1 MPVLY
6 VPSREHVFTGTCSEL
21 ASISDLLAHRSE
33 HQRSHTASST
43 GTEGGSYQLSP
54 KAECKFSQSPSRG
67 TNLSDGHSQA
77 QLACIDTWDS
87 SFCRAEVDIRN
98 SFSQRRQ
105 GVSRIDQLKGRTEVE
120 GRDPTQKQQD
130 ARAHERQ
137 SHSQLIGSQAHTC
150 EQLCNGARGQL
161 RNEAH
166 QCGERHVA
174 NTKQGCIVTQLGQ
187 ESQKG
192 EEGDT
197 TPTST
202 KVQAKAQV
210 AIQVTKPGTQ
220 FFRIC
225 TREEEEEAIP
235 QPYEEP
241 VNWCLFNGTAKDSL
255 VRQCAA
261 SSEGQKA
268 TCGKGG
274 EQRKGD
280 ELLTEGQVNI
290 SDEADRQDHLALKN
304 RCRVRKSG
312 KGKGQGHKIQ
322 AMCGGGQGN
331 KIQADV
337 EQCEAQET
345 GLQTEEDA
353 GSKGSKSEKESRSF
367 EQPVVQH
374 PSSTPTTTRGGG
386 TSATEASQNTRAGAM
401 QVLPGEQLH
410 EGGQLPILPYE
421 GRVVPEKRS
430 TCTSPLPQLG
440 KWELQVREP
449 MLEEPHQR
457 VPASCIEP
465 VPHKD
470 EAECIYSELTAPQ
483 KGEELGSC
491 MHNSPGSL
499 PIGQVFA
506 FNSCKGDATHASVGI
521 PTHKIPEADEKTAK
535 LHCND
540 LDDANPPNHPGIP
553 SQQLTASTLLVLAGL
568 LYDHFTQAAFGDTF
582 HRVNKCSSRDQWL
595 SIFQSESIAVQR
607 SYFSQSSGMQ
617 QLLLTRASR
626 ADGIS

>member
-6 VPSREHVFTGTCSEL
+6 VPLREHVFTGTCSEL
-21 ASISDLLAHRSE
+21 ASISDLLAHKSE

-43 GTEGGSYQLSP
+43 GTEGGGYQLST
-54 KAECKFSQSPSRG
+54 KAECRFSQSQSRG

-77 QLACIDTWDS
+77 QLACLDTWDS

-98 SFSQRRQ
+98 SFSRRRQ
-105 GVSRIDQLKGRTEVE
+105 GVSRIDQLKGQAGVE
-120 GRDPTQKQQD
+120 GRDPT
-130 ARAHERQ
+130 
-137 SHSQLIGSQAHTC
+137 
-150 EQLCNGARGQL
+150 
-161 RNEAH
+161 
-166 QCGERHVA
+166 
-174 NTKQGCIVTQLGQ
+174 
-187 ESQKG
+187 
-192 EEGDT
+192 
-197 TPTST
+197 
-202 KVQAKAQV
+202 QV

-235 QPYEEP
+235 QPCEEP
-241 VNWCLFNGTAKDSL
+241 ADWYLSNGTAEDTL

-268 TCGKGG
+268 TCGEGG
-274 EQRKGD
+274 EQREGD
-280 ELLTEGQVNI
+280 ELLTEGQVTIPDVAN
-290 SDEADRQDHLALKN
+290 RQDHF
-304 RCRVRKSG
+304 RKSG

-322 AMCGGGQGN
+322 A
-331 KIQADV
+331 
-337 EQCEAQET
+337 
-345 GLQTEEDA
+345 
-353 GSKGSKSEKESRSF
+353 R
-367 EQPVVQH
+367 
-374 PSSTPTTTRGGG
+374 
-386 TSATEASQNTRAGAM
+386 
-401 QVLPGEQLH
+401 
-410 EGGQLPILPYE
+410 
-421 GRVVPEKRS
+421 
-430 TCTSPLPQLG
+430 
-440 KWELQVREP
+440 

-470 EAECIYSELTAPQ
+470 EAECTHSELTAPQ

-491 MHNSPGSL
+491 MHNPPGIL
-499 PIGQVFA
+499 PNSQVFA